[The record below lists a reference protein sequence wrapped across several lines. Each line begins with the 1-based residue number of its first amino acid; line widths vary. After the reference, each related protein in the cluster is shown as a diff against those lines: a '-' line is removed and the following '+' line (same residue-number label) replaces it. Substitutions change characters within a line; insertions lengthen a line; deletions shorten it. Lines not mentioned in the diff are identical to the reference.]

1 MLKRI
6 HVKTR
11 IAQKGLDKPAIICKT
26 IKNINGQNLYVK
38 EEIGREVEIL
48 GPCKIIYNT
57 SAKYKGVRIHVYIE
71 TESEVVIS

>member
-6 HVKTR
+6 HVYPR
-11 IAQKGLDKPAIICKT
+11 IVQKGLDKPAIICKT
-26 IKNINGQNLYVK
+26 IKKVNGQNFYVK
-38 EEIGREVEIL
+38 EEKGREVEIL

-57 SAKYKGVRIHVYIE
+57 SEKYKGVRIHVYIE